1 MQEHIKEFEDVRNI
15 KKQYDEYVNEWTLN
29 DLREAYNILLKNNFS
44 NSTLDEYFSS
54 SIYLKWKAKK
64 VLVDSRVS
72 TVLAG
77 KIQKKEW
84 EIKES
89 IRKIQNL
96 FTTFNDTYISESKPI
111 SGLHG
116 ALTRVG
122 EWLTIWDI
130 PKQVYIEYD
139 DAKEN
144 TLEEI
149 KAKVELSANSMISYI
164 ESLQE
169 AKNTVLESEKISA
182 YKKLQDEL
190 TLVSN
195 DLITALKELIEE

>member
-1 MQEHIKEFEDVRNI
+1 LQEHIKEFEDVRNI

>member
-1 MQEHIKEFEDVRNI
+1 LQEHIKEFEDVRNI

-130 PKQVYIEYD
+130 PKQVYI
-139 DAKEN
+139 
-144 TLEEI
+144 
-149 KAKVELSANSMISYI
+149 
-164 ESLQE
+164 
-169 AKNTVLESEKISA
+169 
-182 YKKLQDEL
+182 
-190 TLVSN
+190 
-195 DLITALKELIEE
+195 